1 MTIYFDKEHNAYGD
15 EASIVGKD
23 IVFTC
28 DDALW
33 QDFNNNPNKYIWEN
47 DKIVITPDYD
57 LILLQQAKE
66 NKIKE
71 NDLKRDETLNGGV
84 LYKDVLF
91 DSDTD
96 QKVNLLAT
104 VSSIDDEQTIVW
116 YGMDNQPLTCT
127 KEDLINIGGLITSL
141 HSFCWNKNAEIK
153 TEIADCL
160 TVDEVKAIEINYEQA
175 EEREV
180 E

>member
-1 MTIYFDKEHNAYGD
+1 MKYYTI
-15 EASIVGKD
+15 
-23 IVFTC
+23 
-28 DDALW
+28 
-33 QDFNNNPNKYIWEN
+33 QDNGLLIADNEQSLIRFYENVLPLPIDYKQDKYIVLNNELVLNPKWDE
-47 DKIVITPDYD
+47 IE
-57 LILLQQAKE
+57 LQ
-66 NKIKE
+66 NIKE
-71 NDLKRDETLNGGV
+71 EKIAENNSKRDEALNGGV

-153 TEIADCL
+153 MEIADCL